1 MKLRD
6 YNAKKIPLSGDAQRL
21 LVDLP
26 YEVVSELIKVRDLC
40 ERFPRYGGHSKSEL
54 IKALEDIGMPHST
67 FCRRRKVYEEHGTLS
82 SLHVKPKVANRGP
95 RLPKEVDEILE
106 SELKRCLA
114 NGTRSPKRIWE
125 DVAGA
130 CYDAGLKSP
139 APVTVQRRLNRISD
153 REIAN
158 LALGKRKAE
167 KYLGSRSGM
176 TPKQTIPLAR
186 VQIDHTL
193 VNLVGVNRINGL
205 PVGCPWITMAI
216 DEASRAVLGLMLGY
230 EVPSTASLA
239 KFMNHMVHPKDDLL
253 RQLNIDFP
261 WPMQGKPMSIYTDRG
276 SDFTAHA
283 FKMGCLEHNI
293 DLEFRPAGKTH
304 FGGIIERLIGTTMGR
319 VKLLKGTT
327 DGEWKEYK
335 RAMEVS
341 AEATYTIEELER
353 QLLLWVTGIY
363 NITERPDLNYKTP
376 LQVWCENMG
385 GMHPPIPKN
394 KDAFFLDFLAR
405 GYRRLHKGYIQ
416 AMSLTYWDDALESLL
431 RLNTAKRYEIR
442 FDIHDV
448 SRIWLRNPKSGKF
461 IKLRARRRDMGP
473 TSLAEWRASRRQAKA
488 MNLDPRNEDHRMR
501 ALAELRRHRL
511 SIPKNQR
518 ERVAARQESRTHR
531 AMLNSERHGLGYQQL
546 DKPRSSPQNIV
557 PRKDNTDKIDLPE
570 EPDVISFE

>member
-6 YNAKKIPLSGDAQRL
+6 YKAKTIKLSGDAQRL

-26 YEVVSELIKVRDLC
+26 YETVEELIRLREIC
-40 ERFPRYGGHSKSEL
+40 ERFPRYGGHSKTQL
-54 IKALEDIGMPHST
+54 IEALSDIGMSHST
-67 FCRRRKVYEEHGTLS
+67 FCRRRKVYEEHRTLS
-82 SLHVKPKVANRGP
+82 SLYVKPEVSNRGP
-95 RLPKEVDEILE
+95 RLPKEVNDLLE
-106 SELKRCLA
+106 SELMRCIDD
-114 NGTRSPKRIWE
+114 GTRSPKRIWE

-130 CYDAGLKSP
+130 CYDAGLKPP
-139 APVTVQRRLNRISD
+139 AEITVSRRLQRISD
-153 REIAN
+153 REIAER
-158 LALGKRKAE
+158 ALGKVKAE
-167 KYLGSRSGM
+167 KYLGSRSGE

-205 PVGCPWITMAI
+205 PVGCPWVSMAI
-216 DEASRAVLGLMLGY
+216 DEASKAVLGLMLGY

-253 RQLNIDFP
+253 KQLDIDFP

-341 AEATYTIEELER
+341 AEAIYTIDELER
-353 QLLLWVTGIY
+353 QLLLWVTGVY
-363 NITERPDLNYKTP
+363 NITERPDLDYRTP
-376 LQVWCENMG
+376 LQVWCESMG
-385 GMHPPIPKN
+385 GMHPPLPRN

-405 GYRRLHKGYIQ
+405 GNRRLHKGYVQ
-416 AMSLTYWDDALESLL
+416 AMGLTYWDDALESLL
-431 RLNTAKRYEIR
+431 RSNTAQRYEIR

-448 SRIWLRNPKSGKF
+448 SRIWLRNPKSGQF

-473 TSLAEWRASRRQAKA
+473 TTLAEWRAARRQAKA
-488 MNLDPRNEDHRMR
+488 MGLDPRNEEHRMR

-511 SIPKNQR
+511 SIPKNQQ

-531 AMLNSERHGLGYQQL
+531 AMLNSERHGIGYQRA
-546 DKPRSSPQNIV
+546 DNPRSASHNIV
-557 PRKDNTDKIDLPE
+557 PISLDANESDLTE
-570 EPDVISFE
+570 EPDVFSFK